1 MSYNILYVHGACL
14 NVNLSNSGVILS
26 VIFEHFPSRHGEK
39 QVIKLTRCSEAASQ
53 TTGSRCRASAP
64 EFRKFEYGTVLGV
77 SCHLCSEICPSG
89 LCASLLSEED
99 SKNQQ
104 VGLETGRETLSRVD

>member
-1 MSYNILYVHGACL
+1 
-14 NVNLSNSGVILS
+14 
-26 VIFEHFPSRHGEK
+26 
-39 QVIKLTRCSEAASQ
+39 
-53 TTGSRCRASAP
+53 
-64 EFRKFEYGTVLGV
+64 VLGV